1 MIGMT
6 STIAGYKGGRIDA
19 RAIKREKTMKNTEL
33 TAEEAQ
39 ALAEAARTTC
49 EWETTCQ
56 TEEEKK

>member
-1 MIGMT
+1 MT
-6 STIAGYKGGRIDA
+6 SAMAGFKGGRIDA
-19 RAIKREKTMKNTEL
+19 RAIKREKMKKNTEL

-56 TEEEKK
+56 TEEEE